1 MMTMMMIWI
10 MEQARHCCPAGGVA
24 GPAAACQVL
33 QLGVSMHDDGD
44 DGDDDDED
52 DDGGDHAEN
61 AGCSMVSVLH
71 SGFSVRCV
79 GDIDQ

>member
-24 GPAAACQVL
+24 GPAAGCQVL
-33 QLGVSMHDDGD
+33 QLGVSMH
-44 DGDDDDED
+44 GDDDDD
-52 DDGGDHAEN
+52 GGGDHAEN